1 MGSLGL
7 VLTDIVLIIVA
18 LGGGILTLVR
28 ARRVGGL
35 AVGLAATACGLLVLS
50 AIVDMVWWLAIFPGI
65 LDSEGYSGITGLHVA
80 ASATSWLLI
89 VISIGLLFG
98 STNVGRSA
106 GANPVGGPVTA
117 PMAGPG
123 AAAGPYGAPGFAVP
137 APAPPNGPV
146 SAAPAAPNGP
156 VSAAPAPTAQPTQGW
171 TPPQQAQPN
180 WNIHS
185 GVWSIPHGTFDG
197 PPPDQRQR

>member
-1 MGSLGL
+1 MGNLGL
-7 VLTDIVLIIVA
+7 VLSDIVLIIVA

-35 AVGLAATACGLLVLS
+35 AVGLAGTACALLVLS
-50 AIVDMVWWLAIFPGI
+50 AILDMVWWLAIFPGI
-65 LDSEGYSGITGLHVA
+65 LDSDGYSGVTGAHFAV
-80 ASATSWLLI
+80 SFIGWLLI
-89 VISIGLLFG
+89 VVSIGLLFA

-106 GANPVGGPVTA
+106 GADLIDGRVAGPAGGPGPMPAA
-117 PMAGPG
+117 P
-123 AAAGPYGAPGFAVP
+123 GAPGGFTVPPP
-137 APAPPNGPV
+137 APAPGP
-146 SAAPAAPNGP
+146 AGATPAPA
-156 VSAAPAPTAQPTQGW
+156 AQPTQGW

-197 PPPDQRQR
+197 PPPDQQNHR